1 MTHYYFKENFFNA
14 SKSTIAIYD
23 DNEEVAFEL
32 QLFYTSM
39 GQEAMA

>member
-14 SKSTIAIYD
+14 SKSTIDIYD

-32 QLFYTSM
+32 KLFYTSM